1 MNIEIEH
8 IKSLISLVANGNSL
22 SEKQA
27 EQAFNVIM
35 SGNATPSQI
44 GGFLMALRVRGETVE
59 EITGAARSMRAKAT
73 KIVVPAG
80 AIDNVG
86 TGGDASGTYNISTAS
101 SFVVSAAGVPVA
113 KHGNRALS
121 SKTGA
126 ADVLSELGVN
136 LDCDMALI
144 QSSIDEAG
152 ICFLMAPR
160 HHPAMRHVA
169 TTRVEL
175 ATRTIFNLLGPIAN
189 PAGVTR
195 QLVGVFSESWVEPL
209 AHVLNSLGSERAW
222 VVHGNDGLDE
232 ITTTGITKVA
242 SLEKGTVTV
251 FDIDPTEAGI
261 KIAKPEELRGGEP
274 KQNARALLSILN
286 GEQNAYRD
294 IVALN
299 SAACL
304 MIAGKVPCLS
314 SGVSI
319 ALEMIDSGKARGKLN
334 ALKEI
339 TNRQV

>member
-1 MNIEIEH
+1 MNVEVEN
-8 IKSLISLVANGNSL
+8 IKSLISLVANGSSL

-27 EQAFNVIM
+27 EQAFDIIM
-35 SGNATPSQI
+35 SGNATASQI

-73 KIVVPAG
+73 KIIAPAG

-86 TGGDASGTYNISTAS
+86 TGGDGSGTYNISTAS

-126 ADVLSELGVN
+126 ADVLTELGVN
-136 LDCDMALI
+136 LDCEMALV
-144 QSSIDEAG
+144 QSSIEEAG

-160 HHPAMRHVA
+160 HHTAMRHVA

-195 QLVGVFSESWVEPL
+195 QLVGVFSESWVEPV
-209 AHVLNSLGSERAW
+209 AHVLKSLGSERAW
-222 VVHGNDGLDE
+222 VVHGSDGLDE

-242 SLEKGTVTV
+242 SLEKGNVTV

-274 KQNARALLSILN
+274 KQNAKALLSVLN

-299 SAACL
+299 SAACF
-304 MIAGKVPCLS
+304 MIAGKVQSLS
-314 SGVSI
+314 SGVSL
-319 ALEMIDSGKARGKLN
+319 AWEMIDSGKAHEKLK